1 MVAGSSVGGASFMQF
16 CVVARSSSRCCSG
29 SDDELDGENDGLLGE
44 ESKSDGRHSEDGRV
58 HVENGAADGF
68 ATAETSS
75 AAALEQRS
83 CGQEEAT
90 NRRLAASTSLPDCLR
105 QLASCDSHTARIHA
119 SHSDIPHSHCVVC
132 ANRYRVR
139 DSLTM

>member
-44 ESKSDGRHSEDGRV
+44 ESKSDGRHSEEGRV
-58 HVENGAADGF
+58 HVDNGAADGF

-90 NRRLAASTSLPDCLR
+90 NRRLAASTTCLTAF
-105 QLASCDSHTARIHA
+105 ASWRAVTHTQPAFMLRTAISRTLTVWSARTGIA
-119 SHSDIPHSHCVVC
+119 F
-132 ANRYRVR
+132 R
-139 DSLTM
+139 DSLTI